1 MELSKDRERFLIA
14 LDEEIK
20 MANAELL
27 DKMAEAIVSALRES
41 EEQGDLLELVDR
53 MLTLD
58 ESIVSKLE
66 FIISTSFI
74 ERNLH
79 KIEGGRYA
87 N

>member
-1 MELSKDRERFLIA
+1 MELSKDQERFLVA
-14 LDEEIK
+14 LDEEMERQTAK
-20 MANAELL
+20 ML
-27 DKMAEAIVSALRES
+27 DEMAEAIVSALRES
-41 EEQGDLLELVDR
+41 EEHGDFLELVDR

>member
-1 MELSKDRERFLIA
+1 MKINKDQERFLSA

-20 MANAELL
+20 MASEELL
-27 DKMAEAIVSALRES
+27 DKMAEAIVSVLRES
-41 EEQGDLLELVDR
+41 EEQGDFLELVDR

>member
-1 MELSKDRERFLIA
+1 MEINKEQERFLSA

-20 MANAELL
+20 MASEELL
-27 DKMAEAIVSALRES
+27 DKMAEAIVSVLRES
-41 EEQGDLLELVDR
+41 EEQGDFLELVDR

-79 KIEGGRYA
+79 KIEGGRYV